1 MRRIVLSLLL
11 VLFAL
16 PAGATASSTVE
27 VLVSF
32 NPAAGEL
39 PEGLAVDKTG
49 NIYLS
54 FTPIGKILEI
64 RPDGS
69 RSPLAT
75 LPTGGGFGPTG
86 LAVDAPGNLYAADV
100 TDNPATRGVYRI
112 GRDGTVLRL
121 PGSGAITF
129 PNGLAFDQRGNLYV
143 TDSALGAV
151 WRFARGGGAAEL
163 WIQNP
168 LLAGTGALGLG
179 FPLGANGIAYR
190 NGNLF
195 VTNTEGA
202 QLARIPVRPDGSA
215 GTPELVV
222 HDAALFGAD
231 GLALDVHGNFFVAVS
246 GQSTLLRIS
255 ADGGPIT
262 TLATAA
268 DGLDFDSSLAFGT
281 GRGDRKAL
289 FLVNFALFDPPATAH
304 PALLRLG
311 VGVPGMPLP

>member
-1 MRRIVLSLLL
+1 MRRIVLSLLV

-16 PAGATASSTVE
+16 PAGASASSTVE

-32 NPAAGEL
+32 NPAAGEF
-39 PEGLAVDKTG
+39 PEGLAIDKTG
-49 NIYLS
+49 NIFVS
-54 FTPIGKILEI
+54 FTPIGKINKI
-64 RPDGS
+64 APDGS
-69 RSPLAT
+69 RSLLAT

-86 LAVDAPGNLYAADV
+86 LAVDGQGNLYAADV

-112 GRDGTVLRL
+112 GRAGTVLRL
-121 PGSGAITF
+121 PGSGAIMF

-163 WIQNP
+163 WVQSP

-179 FPLGANGIAYR
+179 FPLGANGVAYR
-190 NGNLF
+190 NGDLF

-202 QLARIPVRPDGSA
+202 QLVRIPVRADGSA

-222 HDAALFGAD
+222 QDAALIGAD

-246 GQSTLLRIS
+246 GQSTLLRI
-255 ADGGPIT
+255 AAAGGAIT

-304 PALLRLG
+304 PALLRIE
-311 VGVPGMPLP
+311 VGVPGTPLP

>member
-1 MRRIVLSLLL
+1 MRRIVLSLII

-16 PAGATASSTVE
+16 PADASAISTLE
-27 VLVSF
+27 VLTSF

-49 NIYLS
+49 NIYVS
-54 FTPIGKILEI
+54 FTPIGKILQI
-64 RPDGS
+64 APDGS
-69 RSPLAT
+69 HSLLAT

-112 GRDGTVLRL
+112 GRGGTVVRL
-121 PGSGAITF
+121 PGSGAIMF

-143 TDSALGAV
+143 TDSALAAV

-163 WIQNP
+163 WVQSP
-168 LLAGTGALGLG
+168 LLAGTGAFGLG
-179 FPLGANGIAYR
+179 FPIGANGIAYR
-190 NGNLF
+190 HGDLF

-202 QLARIPVRPDGSA
+202 QLVRIPVRPDGSA
-215 GTPELVV
+215 GTPKLVV

-231 GLALDVHGNFFVAVS
+231 GLAIDVHGNFFVAVS
-246 GQSTLLRIS
+246 GQSTLLRIA
-255 ADGGPIT
+255 ADGGAIT

-289 FLVNFALFDPPATAH
+289 FLVNFALFDPPGTAH
-304 PALLRLG
+304 PALLRLE